1 MKIRTD
7 FVTNS
12 SSSSF
17 VVEIAIKATNGN
29 EFFTKVD
36 PDDGG
41 GNGDANILC
50 SPKDVLKSESVEELT
65 QLLTKKIVVNEP
77 EEASDYYSE
86 RLSEFFNTITGEV
99 KSIDDIDTITFR
111 RIWSAWGEG
120 SSCFGW
126 NLDCFAEELP
136 ELAEQVCEL
145 EEKEKEKAKK
155 SLQKYLSKFPGTIEA
170 EWGGCFPSGFMKT
183 KAKGSIVWTGVADT
197 IEEFAQKVMNKEL
210 PNDDYAVETIIV
222 DMKSKTVTKTAE
234 YILGGNS
241 GDEQCED

>member
-17 VVEIAIKATNGN
+17 VVEIAIKTTGGK
-29 EFFTKVD
+29 EFLTKVD

-50 SPKDVLKSESVEELT
+50 SAKDVLKSESVEELT

-77 EEASDYYSE
+77 EEASDYYAESIAT
-86 RLSEFFNTITGEV
+86 FFNNVSEEV
-99 KSIDDIDTITFR
+99 KSIEDIDTITFS

-120 SSCFGW
+120 ASCFGW

-145 EEKEKEKAKK
+145 EGEEKEKAKK
-155 SLQKYLSKFPGTIEA
+155 SLQNYLSKFPGTIEA

-183 KAKGSIVWTGVADT
+183 KAKGSIVWTGIANS
-197 IEEFAQKVMNKEL
+197 IEEFAQKVMDEDL
-210 PNDDYAVETIIV
+210 PNNDYAVETITV
-222 DMKSKTVTKTAE
+222 DMKSKKVTQTAE

-241 GDEQCED
+241 EEDEWEE